1 MQAAVVLDETQLSE
15 LVHEEIYAG
24 AGGADH
30 FREHFLRDFGKNP
43 LEFVFLAIAR
53 EKQQRTRQTLFA
65 GIEELIDQ
73 VLLNSDVPG
82 QHEGDEPVGE
92 LMFRV
97 EDANHLGFFNDQR
110 GAWRNGGRRSN
121 PNRLTRQASFSKE
134 IPGAQDGH
142 NRLFAGFIDDGE
154 PYATFLNV
162 EDIPARITLR
172 EDRFFF
178 LEFSDLPGHTC
189 RIKELLSIE

>member
-1 MQAAVVLDETQLSE
+1 MQAAVVLDETQLPE

-53 EKQQRTRQTLFA
+53 EKEQRARQALLA

-73 VLLNSDVPG
+73 VLLNSDVPR
-82 QHEGDEPVGE
+82 QHEGDEAVGK

-97 EDANHLGFFNDQR
+97 EDANHLGFFDHER
-110 GAWRNGGRRSN
+110 GGWRNGGRRTD
-121 PNRLTRQASFSKE
+121 PNRLTGKASFAHE
-134 IPGAQDGH
+134 IPRPQDGH
-142 NRLFAGFIDDGE
+142 DRLFA
-154 PYATFLNV
+154 
-162 EDIPARITLR
+162 
-172 EDRFFF
+172 
-178 LEFSDLPGHTC
+178 
-189 RIKELLSIE
+189 